1 MVMRVT
7 GYHAPA
13 EMKLLLIVRVL
24 IAGLT
29 MSFCSNLR
37 SHYPIFVVTTLK
49 LKQDNS
55 QYLYSF
61 SVKPIVSAYIKG
73 AEVQA
78 HILLC
83 LFCCGQGHGQ
93 GRTTTNT

>member
-7 GYHAPA
+7 GYHTPA

-29 MSFCSNLR
+29 VSFCSNLR

-49 LKQDNS
+49 LNNS

-61 SVKPIVSAYIKG
+61 SVKPIVSAYI
-73 AEVQA
+73 
-78 HILLC
+78 
-83 LFCCGQGHGQ
+83 
-93 GRTTTNT
+93 

>member
-37 SHYPIFVVTTLK
+37 SHYPIFVVET
-49 LKQDNS
+49 
-55 QYLYSF
+55 
-61 SVKPIVSAYIKG
+61 G
-73 AEVQA
+73 
-78 HILLC
+78 
-83 LFCCGQGHGQ
+83 
-93 GRTTTNT
+93 